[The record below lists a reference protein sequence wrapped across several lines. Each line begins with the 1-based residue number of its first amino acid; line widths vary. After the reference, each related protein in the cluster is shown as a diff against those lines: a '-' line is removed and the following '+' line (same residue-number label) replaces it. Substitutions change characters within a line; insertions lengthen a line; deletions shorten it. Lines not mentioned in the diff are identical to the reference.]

1 MRIGKEKLN
10 DAMAAKGLFVRD
22 LCKRLNMTEPT
33 MKRILS
39 GGSDVDTGTA
49 SRIAYVLNV
58 RIEELEERAGEADE

>member
-1 MRIGKEKLN
+1 MRIDKEKLN
-10 DAMAAKGLFVRD
+10 DAMASKGLFVRD

-39 GGSDVDTGTA
+39 CGCDVDTGTA

>member
-1 MRIGKEKLN
+1 MRIDKEKLN

-33 MKRILS
+33 LKKILS
-39 GGSDVDTGTA
+39 GSSDVDTGTV

>member
-1 MRIGKEKLN
+1 MRIDKEKLN

-33 MKRILS
+33 MKRFLS